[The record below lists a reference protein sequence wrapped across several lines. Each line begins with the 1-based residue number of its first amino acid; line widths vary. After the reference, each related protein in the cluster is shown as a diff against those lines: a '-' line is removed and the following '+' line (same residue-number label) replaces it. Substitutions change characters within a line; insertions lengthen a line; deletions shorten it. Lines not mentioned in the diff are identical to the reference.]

1 MRQSRLANRSCFY
14 KPLPMSAS
22 LTEMPKCMQATRNRR
37 PLGPFIA
44 RCDEKGQTNR
54 RAGSFRTR
62 PQASLCGHLRKPAPV
77 KRHAAHSQAGCHR
90 ELPSRSPTMV
100 TRLAPSIGAAG
111 ISLPYWETTIILQPT
126 SMRARCRGPGFSL
139 VRTSTLPR
147 TCGRVTARER
157 SWYSEVK
164 RHLRRADLR
173 PQADAAA
180 DRRSSACS
188 PASIGAG

>member
-1 MRQSRLANRSCFY
+1 
-14 KPLPMSAS
+14 
-22 LTEMPKCMQATRNRR
+22 MPKCMQATRNRR

-111 ISLPYWETTIILQPT
+111 DIATLLGDNDYPPT
-126 SMRARCRGPGFSL
+126 HIHASKMPRPRFFPSGHLNFAENARRCDGAGAALVFRGK
-139 VRTSTLPR
+139 
-147 TCGRVTARER
+147 
-157 SWYSEVK
+157 EVK

-173 PQADAAA
+173 PKGRGPPSRDRQRSPPPQSVQADPPARSTP
-180 DRRSSACS
+180 RR
-188 PASIGAG
+188 